1 MRMAI
6 LLLTLVLMA
15 IGSTACSEP
24 RDAKPAVTPVDFSHG
39 SQILLDV
46 RVAEIDSRYI
56 PTIQPPNI
64 ERSVT
69 PTPQEALIKWAQQR
83 LRSDGS
89 ENVARFTILD
99 APVNAENLQRTGGL
113 KGMLTTESAQRWT
126 VTLEAQL
133 EFLDDAGAR
142 LDGFTTK
149 VVRTRDLKEGATADQ
164 RSQFWSE
171 MIAATMDEFDAQMQ
185 SGLRQYAPRWV
196 R

>member
-15 IGSTACSEP
+15 IGSTACSET
-24 RDAKPAVTPVDFSHG
+24 RDAKPTVTPVDFSHG
-39 SQILLDV
+39 SPILLDV

-99 APVNAENLQRTGGL
+99 APVTAENLQRSGGL

-133 EFLDDAGAR
+133 EFLDDGGAR

-149 VVRTRDLKEGATADQ
+149 VVRSRDLKEGATADQ

-171 MIAATMDEFDAQMQ
+171 MIAATMDEFDAQMR
-185 SGLRQYAPRWV
+185 SGLRQYAPRWA